1 MKLDRLAARRLSLGL
16 LATLL
21 LAALAWTA
29 LRTGPLAP
37 TRVTV
42 QRAGTE
48 AVTPA
53 LFGIGTVEARRAYQI
68 GPAVAGRV
76 RRVAVDVGDTVQA
89 GQLLAQMD
97 PVDLDE
103 RLVGLDAALARAAST
118 AVAVDAQRRDALAR
132 RALAAENERRHVDLG
147 ARGFISTGAVEAK
160 LQERA
165 SADAAVAAAD
175 ANLAAARHEL
185 QRLDAERAALRRQ
198 REQLRLLAPADALV
212 VGRDAEPGS
221 AVMAGQPVVRLVE
234 PASLWVRTRFDQGRA
249 AGLAVGLPAAVALR
263 SNPDSPLAGR
273 VARIEAV
280 SDSVTEER
288 IVQVA
293 VDRMP
298 AGVSIGELAEVTVRL
313 PPAPA
318 SLVVPNASVRQ
329 RGDQTGVWLAGDGR
343 PRFVP
348 VRLGAAGLDG
358 RVQVLDGIAAGD
370 LVVVHS
376 ERDLAANSRIRV
388 VDALLPVRR

>member
-1 MKLDRLAARRLSLGL
+1 
-16 LATLL
+16 
-21 LAALAWTA
+21 
-29 LRTGPLAP
+29 
-37 TRVTV
+37 
-42 QRAGTE
+42 
-48 AVTPA
+48 
-53 LFGIGTVEARRAYQI
+53 
-68 GPAVAGRV
+68 
-76 RRVAVDVGDTVQA
+76 
-89 GQLLAQMD
+89 
-97 PVDLDE
+97 
-103 RLVGLDAALARAAST
+103 
-118 AVAVDAQRRDALAR
+118 
-132 RALAAENERRHVDLG
+132 
-147 ARGFISTGAVEAK
+147 
-160 LQERA
+160 
-165 SADAAVAAAD
+165 
-175 ANLAAARHEL
+175 
-185 QRLDAERAALRRQ
+185 
-198 REQLRLLAPADALV
+198 LRLLAPADALV

-293 VDRMP
+293 FDRMP